1 LTAQLKI
8 LPRIVWITTFAL
20 LLLSLASC
28 KTSPLSDLAK
38 APEVLSPPP
47 LQTPLDPLVWVGGIS
62 ILGGM
67 VLMTVT
73 RFIGLPLRGALPMI
87 TGVGLILLA
96 FIVERYADYILLPT
110 AIASGVVATLTVLGS
125 GWKLWKHRWI
135 LFPLGST
142 RSSPAPEPSSSST
155 SPEP

>member
-1 LTAQLKI
+1 M
-8 LPRIVWITTFAL
+8 RSAL
-20 LLLSLASC
+20 LLLSLAAC
-28 KTSPLSDLAK
+28 KTSPLANLAK
-38 APEVLSPPP
+38 APEVLTPPP

-73 RFIGLPLRGALPMI
+73 RFIGLPLRGAIPMI
-87 TGVGLILLA
+87 IGVALILLA

-110 AIASGVVATLTVLGS
+110 AIASGVVATVTVLMS
-125 GWKLWKHRWI
+125 GWKLWKYKWI
-135 LFPLGST
+135 LFPRGST

-155 SPEP
+155 SSAE

>member
-1 LTAQLKI
+1 MKS
-8 LPRIVWITTFAL
+8 AL
-20 LLLSLASC
+20 LLLSLAAC
-28 KTSPLSDLAK
+28 QTSPLADLVK
-38 APEVLSPPP
+38 APEVLTPPP

-67 VLMTVT
+67 ILMTVT
-73 RFIGLPLRGALPMI
+73 RFIGLPLRGAIPMI
-87 TGVGLILLA
+87 IGVALILLA

-110 AIASGVVATLTVLGS
+110 AIASGVVATATVLGS

-142 RSSPAPEPSSSST
+142 RSSPAPERSSSST
-155 SPEP
+155 SSAE

>member
-1 LTAQLKI
+1 MKS
-8 LPRIVWITTFAL
+8 AL
-20 LLLSLASC
+20 LLLSLAAC
-28 KTSPLSDLAK
+28 KTSPLGNLAK
-38 APEVLSPPP
+38 APEVLTPPP

-67 VLMTVT
+67 ILMTVT
-73 RFIGLPLRGALPMI
+73 RFIGLPLRGAIPMI
-87 TGVGLILLA
+87 IGVALILLA

-110 AIASGVVATLTVLGS
+110 AIASGVVATVTVLMS

-142 RSSPAPEPSSSST
+142 RSSPAPEPSFSST
-155 SPEP
+155 SPGP

>member
-1 LTAQLKI
+1 MKS
-8 LPRIVWITTFAL
+8 AL
-20 LLLSLASC
+20 LLLSLAAC
-28 KTSPLSDLAK
+28 KTSPLGNLAK
-38 APEVLSPPP
+38 APEVLTPPP

-67 VLMTVT
+67 ILMTVT
-73 RFIGLPLRGALPMI
+73 RFIGLPLRGAIPMI
-87 TGVGLILLA
+87 IGVALILLA

-110 AIASGVVATLTVLGS
+110 AIASGVVATVTVLMS

-155 SPEP
+155 SSAE

>member
-1 LTAQLKI
+1 MWNI
-8 LPRIVWITTFAL
+8 TFAS

-28 KTSPLSDLAK
+28 KTNPLIPDLSIS
-38 APEVLSPPP
+38 EVATPPP

-62 ILGGM
+62 ILGGL

-110 AIASGVVATLTVLGS
+110 AIASGVVATATVLGS
-125 GWKLWKHRWI
+125 GWKLWKYKWI
-135 LFPLGST
+135 LFPRGST

-155 SPEP
+155 SSAE

>member
-1 LTAQLKI
+1 MKS
-8 LPRIVWITTFAL
+8 AL
-20 LLLSLASC
+20 LPLSLAAC
-28 KTSPLSDLAK
+28 QTSPLADLVK
-38 APEVLSPPP
+38 APEVSTPPP

-62 ILGGM
+62 ILGGL

-73 RFIGLPLRGALPMI
+73 RFIGLPIRGGLPMI

-110 AIASGVVATLTVLGS
+110 AIASGVVATVTVLMS
-125 GWKLWKHRWI
+125 GWKLWKHKWI
-135 LFPLGST
+135 LFPRGST

-155 SPEP
+155 SSEP

>member
-1 LTAQLKI
+1 
-8 LPRIVWITTFAL
+8 
-20 LLLSLASC
+20 
-28 KTSPLSDLAK
+28 
-38 APEVLSPPP
+38 
-47 LQTPLDPLVWVGGIS
+47 
-62 ILGGM
+62 M

-110 AIASGVVATLTVLGS
+110 AIASGVVATATVLGS

-142 RSSPAPEPSSSST
+142 RSSPAPEPSSST